1 MNTKLAEEVA
11 GGDAPTRQ
19 AARGDLT
26 QGPILRTMIAFS
38 VPMLISNV
46 IQTLNDSINAI
57 WVGRLIGESALAATA
72 NANMVMFLMIAT
84 VFGLGN
90 ATTVRVGQYF
100 GNRDIAAARRTF
112 GSGVGFCVIFS
123 VIVSGLGW
131 AFSSRLL
138 QLLATPAG
146 SFAEA
151 EAYLSVI
158 FVTLPFGMFSMM
170 VGMGLRGTGDSKPP
184 LHSMILTVAL
194 DIVLNPLLIRGFGPI
209 PAL

>member
-46 IQTLNDSINAI
+46 IQTLNGSINAI

-84 VFGLGN
+84 VFASFVVIGSPWSLK
-90 ATTVRVGQYF
+90 YF
-100 GNRDIAAARRTF
+100 
-112 GSGVGFCVIFS
+112 
-123 VIVSGLGW
+123 
-131 AFSSRLL
+131 
-138 QLLATPAG
+138 
-146 SFAEA
+146 
-151 EAYLSVI
+151 
-158 FVTLPFGMFSMM
+158 LP
-170 VGMGLRGTGDSKPP
+170 
-184 LHSMILTVAL
+184 
-194 DIVLNPLLIRGFGPI
+194 
-209 PAL
+209 